1 MTIDDILAASSH
13 FGDMPLESPGMVIKG
28 FSAEEAS
35 NDDKYDKLYSPIKD
49 AEGWAFEVPEG
60 AKEVVFTMNNSLIR
74 RVALFYGDNY
84 ENIKIYKNKK
94 VDEPLGECT
103 LTTWSKPI
111 YDVFNIDDKDVK
123 VAYYIRGMEMEADGS
138 KGRFYI
144 SHVMDCE
151 DKTYYY
157 PQSVHEGL
165 MEHVGPMCYLL
176 TLTVTLY

>member
-1 MTIDDILAASSH
+1 
-13 FGDMPLESPGMVIKG
+13 MVI
-28 FSAEEAS
+28 
-35 NDDKYDKLYSPIKD
+35 I
-49 AEGWAFEVPEG
+49 
-60 AKEVVFTMNNSLIR
+60 T
-74 RVALFYGDNY
+74 

-151 DKTYYY
+151 DKTYYL
-157 PQSVHEGL
+157 SAV
-165 MEHVGPMCYLL
+165 C
-176 TLTVTLY
+176 T